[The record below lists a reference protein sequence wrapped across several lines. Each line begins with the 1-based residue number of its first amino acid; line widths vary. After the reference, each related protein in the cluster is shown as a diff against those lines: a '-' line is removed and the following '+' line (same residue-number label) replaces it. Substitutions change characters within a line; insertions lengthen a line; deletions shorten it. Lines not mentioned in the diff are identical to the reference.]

1 MARPA
6 MALSQGL
13 TRQSKLDRTARSSSK
28 RHTGWLAE
36 PQQGTSIMF
45 AMEAAR
51 RVAVL
56 VCAMMFGLS
65 AGAAEARPG
74 HALGA
79 DRGGRGLELEHVVML
94 VRHGV
99 RAPLSDEAAATSSVE
114 PWPVWSTP
122 GSHLTP
128 HGREG
133 MRLLGA
139 YDRDRYAAAGLLP
152 SAGCPA
158 PGAITIWTNAVERT
172 IASGEALADGL
183 APGCGLKVDHLALD
197 QHDPLFAWAGP
208 ETPGFDAPAAVAA
221 INAETGGGARIAA
234 PYRPQLETL
243 ETILGCNRPG
253 AAHPCDLA
261 AEPAA
266 IKVSADGKSIDVAGP
281 IRVASG
287 AAQVLMLQY
296 LEGFPLDQVGW
307 GRASLDKITQVSRLH
322 ALLFEVYS
330 RPSYLAPR
338 VARDLARRLMA
349 LIGGEESADTSS
361 RPVLS
366 IIVGHDDNIAAITA
380 LLGANFQMP
389 GYGYDDP
396 PIGGAL
402 IFEVYRKRGGG
413 ERFVRVLYQ
422 AQTPDQLRNLQ
433 PLDLAH
439 PPALQALKLNS
450 CYESQAGVCRLRD
463 VMTTLSR
470 KLAT

>member
-1 MARPA
+1 
-6 MALSQGL
+6 
-13 TRQSKLDRTARSSSK
+13 
-28 RHTGWLAE
+28 
-36 PQQGTSIMF
+36 MF

-51 RVAVL
+51 RVALL
-56 VCAMMFGLS
+56 VCVMMFGLM
-65 AGAAEARPG
+65 AGAAQARPG
-74 HALGA
+74 HGLGA
-79 DRGGRGLELEHVVML
+79 GRGGRGLELEHVVML

-99 RAPLSDEAAATSSVE
+99 RAPLPDEATTTPSAQ

-122 GSHLTP
+122 GSYLTP

-158 PGAITIWTNAVERT
+158 PGSITIWSNSVERT
-172 IASGEALADGL
+172 IASGEAMAEGL

-208 ETPGFDAPAAVAA
+208 ETLGFDAPVAVAA
-221 INAETGGGARIAA
+221 IDAETGGAARIAA

-243 ETILGCNRPG
+243 ETILGCNGPG
-253 AAHPCDLA
+253 AAHSCNLA
-261 AEPAA
+261 ALPAA
-266 IKVSADGKSIDVAGP
+266 ITVSADGKGMDITGP
-281 IRVASG
+281 IRIASG
-287 AAQVLMLQY
+287 AAQVLMLEY
-296 LEGFPLDQVGW
+296 VEGFPMDKVGW
-307 GRASLDKITQVSRLH
+307 GRASLAQITEVSRLH

-330 RPSYLAPR
+330 RPSYIAPR
-338 VARDLARRLMA
+338 VARDLARRLMD
-349 LIGGEESADTSS
+349 LIGREAGPGERSKPA
-361 RPVLS
+361 LS
-366 IIVGHDDNIAAITA
+366 IIVGHDDNIAAMTA

-402 IFEVYRKRGGG
+402 IFEVYRQPGRS
-413 ERFVRVLYQ
+413 ERFVRVVYQ

-439 PPALQALKLNS
+439 PPALQVLRLQGCS
-450 CYESQAGVCRLRD
+450 DPQTGLCRLSD
-463 VMTTLSR
+463 VMTILSR

>member
-1 MARPA
+1 
-6 MALSQGL
+6 
-13 TRQSKLDRTARSSSK
+13 
-28 RHTGWLAE
+28 
-36 PQQGTSIMF
+36 MF

-51 RVAVL
+51 RVAL
-56 VCAMMFGLS
+56 PVCVMMFGLM
-65 AGAAEARPG
+65 AGAAQARPG
-74 HALGA
+74 HGLGLGA

-99 RAPLSDEAAATSSVE
+99 RAPLPDEAATTPSAQ

-122 GSHLTP
+122 GSYLTP

-152 SAGCPA
+152 SSGCPA
-158 PGAITIWTNAVERT
+158 PGTITIWSNSVERT
-172 IASGEALADGL
+172 IASGEALAEGL

-221 INAETGGGARIAA
+221 IDAETGGAARIAA

-243 ETILGCNRPG
+243 ETILGCNTPG
-253 AAHPCDLA
+253 AAHPCNLA

-281 IRVASG
+281 IRAASG

-307 GRASLDKITQVSRLH
+307 GRASLDRITEVSRLH

-330 RPSYLAPR
+330 RPSYIAPR
-338 VARDLARRLMA
+338 VARDLARRLMD
-349 LIGGEESADTSS
+349 LIGHEVGPGGRSK
-361 RPVLS
+361 PVLS
-366 IIVGHDDNIAAITA
+366 IIVGHDDNIAAMTA

-402 IFEVYRKRGGG
+402 IFEVYRQPGRS
-413 ERFVRVLYQ
+413 ERFVRVVYQ
-422 AQTPDQLRNLQ
+422 AQTPDQLRYLQ

-439 PPALQALKLNS
+439 PPALQVLRLKDCSDTQTGL
-450 CYESQAGVCRLRD
+450 CRLSD
-463 VMTTLSR
+463 VMTILSR